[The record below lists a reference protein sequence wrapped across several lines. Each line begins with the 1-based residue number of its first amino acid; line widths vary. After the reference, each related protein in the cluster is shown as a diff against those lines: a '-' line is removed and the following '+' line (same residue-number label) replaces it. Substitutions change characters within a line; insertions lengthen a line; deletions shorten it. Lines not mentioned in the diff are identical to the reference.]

1 MGKFVSRE
9 IFKTIIYTVVLIS
22 VLTFSYLKTK
32 KESEYNPFRLKELNN
47 NKITLLYFGF
57 LSCPDACPTTL
68 SKISAAFREMS
79 PEFLSQVSFLFIDLD
94 PERDTL
100 LKLKNYT
107 AFFHPK
113 IIPIS
118 LSLEELSLF
127 SRYFGI
133 SFLKVPLKSA
143 MGYTI
148 DHSTQI
154 VVVSPDRKILKEIE
168 HDTPAKNILLE
179 LNKLIVQYKGKLK

>member
-9 IFKTIIYTVVLIS
+9 ILKNIIYTVILIS

-32 KESEYNPFRLKELNN
+32 KESEYNPFKLKELNN

-68 SKISAAFREMS
+68 SKISAVFKEMS
-79 PEFLSQVSFLFIDLD
+79 PELLSKVSFLFIDLD
-94 PERDTL
+94 PERDTF
-100 LKLKNYT
+100 LKLQNYT

-168 HDTPAKNILLE
+168 HDTPKKNILLE
-179 LNKLIVQYKGKLK
+179 LNKLIVQYKGKIK